1 MSRINKAAL
10 RKARQQIQQAAKE
23 GSEEA
28 QERLNRKSTRRTA
41 KRNIRKEVRPIRSKK
56 KVTYNF
62 EPGQLV
68 KIRGRYATGYGA
80 TAEEAY
86 LVIGVSNVESRSSVE
101 ENYWIDITGP
111 AGLITVRA
119 SALRNF

>member
-10 RKARQQIQQAAKE
+10 RKARQQIKLAAKE
-23 GSEEA
+23 GNEEA
-28 QERLNRKSTRRTA
+28 QELLNRKGTRRSA
-41 KRNIRKEVRPIRSKK
+41 RRSIRREARPQRPKK

-68 KIRGRYATGYGA
+68 KIHTRFADGYGA

-86 LVIGVSNVESRSSVE
+86 LVIGVSNAETRSSVE